1 MATKQLT
8 DQEIQVRFSRF
19 QNDLQ
24 QLAQKIGELEAEA
37 EEHELVLATLS
48 DPYKNDPD
56 RKCFRMIGGVLVER
70 TVKDVVPSLKMNR
83 NGVSILTIS
92 SISFTKVTI
101 FQQLKNVLETL
112 VKQYKS
118 KEDDFNAFQ
127 REHKIRAVSQR

>member
-1 MATKQLT
+1 MATKQLS
-8 DQEIQVRFSRF
+8 DQGTSTLLPLNTVLISSPPEIQVRFSRF

-37 EEHELVLATLS
+37 EEHELVLTTLS
-48 DPYKNDPD
+48 DPYTNDPD

-70 TVKDVVPSLKMNR
+70 TVKDVVPSLEMNR
-83 NGVSILTIS
+83 NG
-92 SISFTKVTI
+92 
-101 FQQLKNVLETL
+101 LKNVLETL

-118 KEDDFNAFQ
+118 KEEDFNAFQ